1 MWRTDENFPHTKQSD
16 VFRRHGIEHKSPIEY
31 IYGDVCH
38 FWNLNHPLL
47 FTFIVWK
54 TAPVKLCSTE
64 ERKSFR
70 MTKGWVNDNRMFILE
85 WTVLQHKRPELAQ
98 VKRDPKSPAAVKS
111 IGNFSQ
117 NLMPTAAARPGSG
130 RWHRGW
136 LALQALED
144 YYLIGGFR
152 RGNRTSSHV
161 PMGLNPTR
169 PSFLELRFMWRLI
182 SQCQVQGNPEVECAR
197 IYEEIWV
204 SARVSSQSQ
213 NEACIRWHANMR
225 THNLAGQVH
234 KAILVI

>member
-130 RWHRGW
+130 RWRRGW

-169 PSFLELRFMWRLI
+169 PSSW
-182 SQCQVQGNPEVECAR
+182 N
-197 IYEEIWV
+197 
-204 SARVSSQSQ
+204 
-213 NEACIRWHANMR
+213 
-225 THNLAGQVH
+225 
-234 KAILVI
+234 